1 MNAKTMTTDKNL
13 IPEVRNSMPKLK
25 RYVPG
30 TPINIK
36 TMRNVIPV
44 QSVTVLGPTGPETY
58 RICANEYYAFAWPE
72 PRPYETSM
80 PICIQ
85 DVKYLFRPRNV
96 WAWKQGSAID
106 PRERYERRMRIIPPK
121 ARLEKRELLSD
132 FEQERLIL
140 CKTLLDLDAII
151 RKNYGMYVLSDELAD
166 AYWHH
171 LRAHGI

>member
-1 MNAKTMTTDKNL
+1 MNAKTMTAGKNL
-13 IPEVRNSMPKLK
+13 APEVRDCMPKLK

-30 TPINIK
+30 TPVNVK

-44 QSVTVLGPTGPETY
+44 KSITVPGPSGPETY

-80 PICIQ
+80 PICVQ

-96 WAWKQGSAID
+96 WAWKQGAAVD
-106 PRERYERRMRIIPPK
+106 PRERYERRMHIIPPK
-121 ARLEKRELLSD
+121 ARLEKRELLET

-140 CKTLLDLDAII
+140 CKALLDLDGIV
-151 RKNYGMYVLSDELAD
+151 RKNHGMYILSDAVAD
-166 AYWHH
+166 AYWHR